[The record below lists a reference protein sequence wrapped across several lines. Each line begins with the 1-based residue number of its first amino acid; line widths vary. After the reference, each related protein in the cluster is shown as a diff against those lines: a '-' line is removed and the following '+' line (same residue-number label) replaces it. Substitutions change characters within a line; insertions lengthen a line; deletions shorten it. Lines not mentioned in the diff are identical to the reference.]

1 MKRASLL
8 ASPATADDQ
17 VSMGNVRKDWSTDPL
32 SARHAI
38 DYLIQAACMQPT
50 DRSFFKGL
58 RLPDG
63 TAEASSRPR
72 AAQEESATICEWND
86 RDFEELIAKR
96 ISMGMTKASRA
107 LVMIQT

>member
-8 ASPATADDQ
+8 ASPATVDDQ
-17 VSMGNVRKDWSTDPL
+17 VWMGNVRKDWSTDPL

-50 DRSFFKGL
+50 DRSLFKGL

-72 AAQEESATICEWND
+72 AAQEESATICKSND
-86 RDFEELIAKR
+86 PDFEEL
-96 ISMGMTKASRA
+96 MTKEF
-107 LVMIQT
+107 LWV